1 MKQINNRNIKKRVR
15 EISSWFSLY
24 MIKMGY
30 HIDFKIESYK
40 ELDRFFDEH
49 SSDKLLKDNNAYI
62 FAIGGYIGEVLRRV
76 YRGKWSCSSKI
87 DFENLGDRDIS
98 IKLKNN
104 KIVYPL
110 EIVSLRMQN
119 KMLIEDIDKIQAD

>member
-1 MKQINNRNIKKRVR
+1 M
-15 EISSWFSLY
+15 SGWLSLY
-24 MIKMGY
+24 LIRMGY

-49 SSDKLLKDNNAYI
+49 AQDKAFENNGAYL
-62 FAIGGYIGEVLRRV
+62 FAIAGYIGEVLRRV
-76 YRGKWSCSSKI
+76 YRGKWHTNSTI
-87 DFENLGDRDIS
+87 NFDNLNERDIF

-110 EIVSLRMQN
+110 ETVFLRMQN
-119 KMLIEDIDKIQAD
+119 KTLIEDIEKM

>member
-15 EISSWFSLY
+15 NMSDWLSLY
-24 MIKMGY
+24 LIRMGY
-30 HIDFKIESYK
+30 HINFKIESYK

-49 SSDKLLKDNNAYI
+49 ANDKLLKNNEAYI
-62 FAIGGYIGEVLRRV
+62 FAIAGYIGEVLRIV
-76 YRGKWSCSSKI
+76 YRGKWCCNTI
-87 DFENLGDRDIS
+87 VDFENMNERDIS

-110 EIVSLRMQN
+110 ETVLLRIQN
-119 KMLIEDIDKIQAD
+119 KTLIEDVDKI